1 MKENFSDRINKLRA
15 LLDEADC
22 VLIGGGSGLSSAA
35 GLTYSGQRFTENFG
49 DFIGRYGMTDMYSA
63 GFYPFKTQ
71 EEKWAYWSRHVL
83 LNRWL
88 PPALPLYQSLFG
100 LVKDKDYFV
109 ITSNVD
115 AQFYKAGFAPER
127 IFAVQGDYGKL
138 QCAKGCH
145 DGLYDNESIVRRM
158 AAEQKDCRIP
168 SSLVP
173 KCPVCGREME
183 VNIRKDEYFVQDKA
197 WYAAEERCE
206 DFYDKACG
214 KRTLLLEL
222 GVGYNTPTIIRF
234 PFERMV
240 YENENVFLVR
250 VNAQYPD
257 AIPENAKKTL
267 SFAEDIG
274 SVADGL
280 GEVGQSMQGSG
291 NV

>member
-1 MKENFSDRINKLRA
+1 MKENFSDRINNLRA
-15 LLDEADC
+15 LLDEAEC

-35 GLTYSGQRFTENFG
+35 ELTYSGQRFTQNFG
-49 DFIGRYGMTDMYSA
+49 DFIRRYGLTDMYSA
-63 GFYPFKTQ
+63 GFYPFRTQ
-71 EEKWAYWSRHVL
+71 EEKWAYWSRHIL

-88 PPALPLYQSLFG
+88 PPALPIYQRLFE

-109 ITSNVD
+109 ITTNVD

-145 DGLYDNESIVRRM
+145 DGLYDNESLVRRM

-173 KCPVCGREME
+173 KCPVCGGEME
-183 VNIRKDEYFVQDKA
+183 VNIRKDVYFVQDKA
-197 WYAAEERCE
+197 WYAAEGRYEN
-206 DFYDKACG
+206 FYDRACG
-214 KRTLLLEL
+214 ERTVLLEL

-240 YENENVFLVR
+240 YENKGVFLVR
-250 VNAQYPD
+250 MNTQYPD

-267 SFAEDIG
+267 SFNEDI
-274 SVADGL
+274 SIVCDAFFR
-280 GEVGQSMQGSG
+280 
-291 NV
+291 

>member
-1 MKENFSDRINKLRA
+1 MIFLSLIF
-15 LLDEADC
+15 C
-22 VLIGGGSGLSSAA
+22 V
-35 GLTYSGQRFTENFG
+35 T
-49 DFIGRYGMTDMYSA
+49 
-63 GFYPFKTQ
+63 
-71 EEKWAYWSRHVL
+71 
-83 LNRWL
+83 
-88 PPALPLYQSLFG
+88 
-100 LVKDKDYFV
+100 
-109 ITSNVD
+109 
-115 AQFYKAGFAPER
+115 AP
-127 IFAVQGDYGKL
+127 
-138 QCAKGCH
+138 CAKTRRISPTDRRRRFAINASLSRYAVGQFDATAC
-145 DGLYDNESIVRRM
+145 IVRRM

-206 DFYDKACG
+206 DFCDKACG

-222 GVGYNTPTIIRF
+222 GVCYNTPTVIRF

-257 AIPENAKKTL
+257 AIPENAKRTL

>member
-15 LLDEADC
+15 LLDEAEC

-49 DFIGRYGMTDMYSA
+49 DFIRRYGLTDMYSA
-63 GFYPFKTQ
+63 GFYPFRTQ
-71 EEKWAYWSRHVL
+71 EEKWAYWSRHIL

-88 PPALPLYQSLFG
+88 PPALPLYQRLFEF
-100 LVKDKDYFV
+100 VKDKDYFV
-109 ITSNVD
+109 ITTNVD

-145 DGLYDNESIVRRM
+145 DRLYDNESLVQKM

-173 KCPVCGREME
+173 KCPVCGGEME
-183 VNIRKDEYFVQDKA
+183 VNIRKNVYFVHDKS
-197 WYAAEERCE
+197 WYAAEGRYE
-206 DFYDKACG
+206 DFCDKACC
-214 KRTLLLEL
+214 KRTVLLEL

-234 PFERMV
+234 PFERMT
-240 YENENVFLVR
+240 YENKDVFLVR
-250 VNAQYPD
+250 MNTQYPD

-267 SFAEDIG
+267 SFDEDI
-274 SVADGL
+274 SVVCGVL
-280 GEVGQSMQGSG
+280 LQ
-291 NV
+291 

>member
-1 MKENFSDRINKLRA
+1 MKENFSDRIGKLRS
-15 LLDEADC
+15 LLDEVEC

-49 DFIGRYGMTDMYSA
+49 DFIRRYGLTDMYSA

-83 LNRWL
+83 CNRWL
-88 PPALPLYQSLFG
+88 PPALPLYQRLFA
-100 LVKDKDYFV
+100 LVKDRDYFV
-109 ITSNVD
+109 ITTNVD
-115 AQFYKAGFAPER
+115 AQFDKAGFAKER

-145 DGLYDNESIVRRM
+145 DRLYDNESLMRRM

-173 KCPVCGREME
+173 KCPVCGGEME
-183 VNIRKDEYFVQDKA
+183 VNIRKDVYFVQDKA
-197 WYAAEERCE
+197 WYAAEERYA
-206 DFYDKACG
+206 DFCSKARC
-214 KRTLLLEL
+214 KRTVLLEL
-222 GVGYNTPTIIRF
+222 GVGYNTPTLIRF

-240 YENENVFLVR
+240 YENKDAFLVR
-250 VNAQYPD
+250 MNVQYPE

-267 SFAEDIG
+267 SFGEDI
-274 SVADGL
+274 AEL
-280 GEVGQSMQGSG
+280 FGQYGKI
-291 NV
+291 

>member
-1 MKENFSDRINKLRA
+1 MKEDFSDRINNLRA
-15 LLDEADC
+15 LLDEAEC

-49 DFIGRYGMTDMYSA
+49 DFIRRYGLTDMYSA
-63 GFYPFKTQ
+63 GFYPFRTQ
-71 EEKWAYWSRHVL
+71 EEKWAYWSRHIL
-83 LNRWL
+83 LNRYL
-88 PPALPLYQSLFG
+88 PPALPLYQRLFE

-109 ITSNVD
+109 ITTNVD

-145 DGLYDNESIVRRM
+145 DGLYDNESLVRRM

-173 KCPVCGREME
+173 KCPVCGGEME
-183 VNIRKDEYFVQDKA
+183 VNIRKDVYFVQNKA
-197 WYAAEERCE
+197 WYEAEERYG
-206 DFYDKACG
+206 DFCGKACG
-214 KRTLLLEL
+214 KRTMLLEL

-234 PFERMV
+234 PFERMA
-240 YENENVFLVR
+240 YENKDVFLVR
-250 VNAQYPD
+250 MNTQYPD

-267 SFAEDIG
+267 SFDEDI
-274 SVADGL
+274 SIVCDAL
-280 GEVGQSMQGSG
+280 FR
-291 NV
+291 

>member
-1 MKENFSDRINKLRA
+1 MKENFSDRINKLRS
-15 LLDEADC
+15 LLENAEC

-35 GLTYSGQRFTENFG
+35 GLTYSGQRFTKNFG
-49 DFIGRYGMTDMYSA
+49 DFIERYDMTDMYSA
-63 GFYPFKTQ
+63 GFYPFRTQ
-71 EEKWAYWSRHVL
+71 EEKWAYWSRHIL

-88 PPALPLYQSLFG
+88 PPALPLYQRLFD

-109 ITSNVD
+109 ITTNVD

-145 DGLYDNESIVRRM
+145 DRLYDNESLVRRM

-173 KCPVCGREME
+173 KCPVCGGEME
-183 VNIRKDEYFVQDKA
+183 VNIRKDVCFVQDKA
-197 WYAAEERCE
+197 WYAAERRYE
-206 DFYDKACG
+206 DFCGKACG
-214 KRTLLLEL
+214 KRTVLLEL

-240 YENENVFLVR
+240 YENKDVFLVR
-250 VNAQYPD
+250 MNTQYPD

-267 SFAEDIG
+267 SFDEDI
-274 SVADGL
+274 ADIL
-280 GEVGQSMQGSG
+280 HTIKDSAVID
-291 NV
+291 